1 MNTYLSSAELKDEAK
16 EKLTGHYGLLIGS
29 SLLVGIITFFASIL
43 LSIIIPANTLPA
55 FFLSEA
61 VSFILSVFIG
71 VFSVGTTLIYM
82 KLSFSGQASLS
93 DLFYGF
99 SHIQTSLGISLV
111 MTALSMILSLSYL
124 VPFTLYQFTR
134 NETYVYAAFVCLA
147 LALVIF
153 VPLSLAL
160 SQSYYLMLDYPDK
173 SATEI
178 LQLSLRITKGHRV
191 RLFYIQVTF
200 IPLLLLGGLSIIG
213 LFWVYPYMNMTM
225 TRFYFDIMKPVQKN

>member
-1 MNTYLSSAELKDEAK
+1 MNTYLSSAELKEEAK
-16 EKLTGHYGLLIGS
+16 EKLTGHYGLPIGS
-29 SLLVGIITFFASIL
+29 SLLVGIVTSLASVL
-43 LSIIIPANTLPA
+43 LSVMIPVNTLPA

-61 VSFILSVFIG
+61 ASFILSVFIG
-71 VFSVGTTLIYM
+71 VFSVGTALIYM

-99 SHIQTSLGISLV
+99 SHIQTSLGVSLA
-111 MTALSMILSLSYL
+111 MTALSMMLSLSYL
-124 VPFTLYQFTR
+124 IPVTLYRFTE
-134 NETYVYAAFVCLA
+134 NETYVYAAFACLA

-173 SATEI
+173 SASEI
-178 LQLSLRITKGHRV
+178 LRLSLRITKGHRL

-213 LFWVYPYMNMTM
+213 LLWVNPYMNMTM